1 MMNALQDFSY
11 WICIQKP
18 LRIQFWEF
26 HIFHAFHELRC
37 TYRSRKV
44 LHDYLF
50 GW

>member
-1 MMNALQDFSY
+1 MSALQDLTTDLHMETL
-11 WICIQKP
+11 KP
-18 LRIQFWEF
+18 FQFWKF
-26 HIFHAFHELRC
+26 HIFHAFRALRC